1 MNCSVLFQSSIQHN
15 LSLLFQNSIRH
26 NLSLHNRFMRV
37 QNEGTG
43 KSSWWMINPDAKTI
57 KVPRRRAA
65 TMDTKTYSGKRG
77 RVQRA
82 VSLSTASS
90 TTDLTTKNEEF
101 GEPRIEAAVF
111 GSQDYRSS
119 STSGAGSMGGL
130 SHMQAVEESEDV
142 AEADFVTSS
151 SAPMPWNT
159 TYVAAENLD
168 ETLSESLADILVG
181 SLSKEE
187 MCSTESAPIAAL
199 GQDTTALY
207 PGASATQCT
216 FVTRD
221 CPLSFPAMSSHC
233 PTFATRDNSPSKSVA
248 ACVNSQTFAQ
258 LPAFTGQHRA
268 VGRVPEFVQ
277 QQDGVLHFRAPLSPV
292 DGGIRPSFGGVF
304 GNQTSEMQPMD
315 LKRLDDI
322 LRLRAASQKLYC
334 QGELGIGHDVQT
346 AGLAPSL
353 GAGSRPLLS
362 PRLSPGSGATQ
373 RQLNSQL
380 LLQLLAS
387 RPQLVAKMQ
396 HLLQTRQQQQQHLL
410 QQQQMLN
417 PSIQTVLAQSSPSV
431 SNRSGSML
439 QQLLVSSSTS
449 NDAISADAF
458 HLNQVQPL
466 SSDLRTAMPSTSAT
480 SVPSNS
486 SPATSN
492 FIPAD
497 LDLNFLDVDA
507 ADIDCD
513 IDQVIKH
520 ELTFGEKLDF
530 TFDHTTDA

>member
-1 MNCSVLFQSSIQHN
+1 
-15 LSLLFQNSIRH
+15 
-26 NLSLHNRFMRV
+26 
-37 QNEGTG
+37 
-43 KSSWWMINPDAKTI
+43 MINPEAKTV

-77 RVQRA
+77 RAQRT

-90 TTDLTTKNEEF
+90 TTDLATKNEEF

-111 GSQDYRSS
+111 GSQDYRSG
-119 STSGAGSMGGL
+119 STSGAGSLGGL

-142 AEADFVTSS
+142 GDADFVSS
-151 SAPMPWNT
+151 SSMPMPWNSTYT
-159 TYVAAENLD
+159 TQENLD

-187 MCSTESAPIAAL
+187 MCSPENAPVAAI
-199 GQDTTALY
+199 GQDATTLY
-207 PGASATQCT
+207 PGASSTQCT

-221 CPLSFPAMSSHC
+221 CPLTFPAASSHC
-233 PTFATRDNSPSKSVA
+233 PTFATHDNSSGKSIA
-248 ACVNSQTFAQ
+248 ARVNSQTFAQ
-258 LPAFTGQHRA
+258 LPAFAGQQGA
-268 VGRVPEFVQ
+268 IGRLPDFGQ
-277 QQDGVLHFRAPLSPV
+277 QQQPDAVHLHFRSPV
-292 DGGIRPSFGGVF
+292 SPIDGSLRPPSFGNVF
-304 GNQTSEMQPMD
+304 GNQTSELRQMN
-315 LKRLDDI
+315 LRRLDDI
-322 LRLRAASQKLYC
+322 LRLRAASQKLYG
-334 QGELGIGHDVQT
+334 QGELGIGQDVQT
-346 AGLAPSL
+346 LGLAPSL
-353 GAGSRPLLS
+353 GVGSHPILS

-410 QQQQMLN
+410 QQQQQLLN
-417 PSIQTVLAQSSPSV
+417 PSVQTVLAQSPTPSV

-439 QQLLVSSSTS
+439 QQLLVSSSTVDGIGT
-449 NDAISADAF
+449 DAAAF
-458 HLNQVQPL
+458 HLNQIQSLAEL
-466 SSDLRTAMPSTSAT
+466 STSSMPSMSAT
-480 SVPSNS
+480 SSVPPSNSS

-497 LDLNFLDVDA
+497 LDLNFLDADA

-530 TFDHTTDA
+530 SFDHTTDA

>member
-1 MNCSVLFQSSIQHN
+1 
-15 LSLLFQNSIRH
+15 
-26 NLSLHNRFMRV
+26 MRV

-43 KSSWWMINPDAKTI
+43 KSSWWMINPDAKTV

-77 RVQRA
+77 RAQRT

-90 TTDLTTKNEEF
+90 ATDLTAKSEEF

-119 STSGAGSMGGL
+119 STSGAGSLGGL

-142 AEADFVTSS
+142 AEADFVSS
-151 SAPMPWNT
+151 SSTPMPWNS
-159 TYVAAENLD
+159 TYTAPENLD

-187 MCSTESAPIAAL
+187 MCSPEIAPIAVV
-199 GQDTTALY
+199 GQDATTLY
-207 PGASATQCT
+207 QGTSNTQCT

-221 CPLSFPAMSSHC
+221 CPLTFPATSSHC
-233 PTFATRDNSPSKSVA
+233 PTFATHDISSGKSIA
-248 ACVNSQTFAQ
+248 SCVNSQTFAQ
-258 LPAFTGQHRA
+258 LPAFTGQQCA
-268 VGRVPEFVQ
+268 IGRVPDFGQ
-277 QQDGVLHFRAPLSPV
+277 QADAVLQFRAPVSPI
-292 DGGIRPSFGGVF
+292 DGGLRPSFGNVF
-304 GNQTSEMQPMD
+304 GNQTSGLQQAN

-322 LRLRAASQKLYC
+322 LRLRAASQKLYG

-346 AGLAPSL
+346 AGLVPSP
-353 GAGSRPLLS
+353 GVGSRPLLS
-362 PRLSPGSGATQ
+362 PRLLPNSGATQ

-396 HLLQTRQQQQQHLL
+396 HLLQTRQQQQQQQQHLL
-410 QQQQMLN
+410 QQQQQLLN
-417 PSIQTVLAQSSPSV
+417 PSIQTVLAQSNPSV

-449 NDAISADAF
+449 DAIAADAF
-458 HLNQVQPL
+458 HLNQAQSPAE
-466 SSDLRTAMPSTSAT
+466 LRTSTPSTSAT
-480 SVPSNS
+480 SVPPNS

-492 FIPAD
+492 CIPAD